1 MKFLKCISFALVLLA
16 ALTGCKKGDEV
27 AIKLRSDY
35 LSADAGSSFFAVT
48 ASGAWTLSVEFP
60 AGVEPWLSVT
70 PASGSGSMNNA
81 ILQYSANAEK
91 TSRSATVVMTPASGT
106 PARAALTQAG
116 KAESVVGNY
125 GYDVA
130 SMDWLE
136 LPACKA
142 DDGREVLVHDMKGG
156 KYVSKAKSG
165 VRNFS
170 CYWDYKEHLSLWVA
184 YPLNNSLMGT
194 GKYEYVWGYDPIIP
208 EKDQPNITERSY
220 GGSAFYSGNWNRGHQ
235 MPRADRQTSQAAV
248 ASTCYPTNMTPQD
261 GSFNSGVWVRLE
273 SRVREYA
280 KLSDTLYVV
289 TGCLFDKSTR
299 LTSPYTDTRFA
310 VKIPTHYFKALL
322 YKGSSSYAKGTDG
335 YMMAGFIFE
344 HQKQYASDASIGNYR
359 VTIDELEAQTGID
372 FFPNLEKRNE
382 TLSKQLEA
390 AAPNAQFWN

>member
-1 MKFLKCISFALVLLA
+1 MSRKLSILVLVLLA
-16 ALTGCKKGDEV
+16 ALTGCQKGDEV

-81 ILQYSANAEK
+81 ILKYSANAEK

-156 KYVSKAKSG
+156 KYVSKDKSG

-170 CYWDYKEHLSLWVA
+170 CYWDYKAHMSLWVA
-184 YPLNNSLMGT
+184 YPLNNSIKGSGT
-194 GKYEYVWGYDPIIP
+194 GRTETWGYDPLLPASI
-208 EKDQPNITERSY
+208 QPDIRNGSY
-220 GGSAFYSGNWNRGHQ
+220 GGGWTRGHQ
-235 MPRADRQTSQAAV
+235 LPSADRQR
-248 ASTCYPTNMTPQD
+248 STTENATTYYSTNMTPQD
-261 GSFNSGVWVRLE
+261 YDFNAGIWARLE
-273 SRVREYA
+273 GKVRNYA
-280 KLSDTLYVV
+280 SSADTLYVV
-289 TGCLFDKSTR
+289 TGALWESSSR
-299 LTSPYTDTRFA
+299 VSGSSSGFA
-310 VKIPTHYFKALL
+310 VRIPTHYFKALL
-322 YKGSSSYAKGTDG
+322 YKGSSAYAKDTQG
-335 YMMAGFIFE
+335 YMMAGFILP
-344 HQKQYASDASIGNYR
+344 HDTGISNGNCLDYR
-359 VTIDELEAQTGID
+359 VTIDELEARTGID

-382 TLSKQLEA
+382 TLSKQLES

>member
-1 MKFLKCISFALVLLA
+1 MKFLKCISFALILLA
-16 ALTGCKKGDEV
+16 ALTGCQKGDEV

-170 CYWDYKEHLSLWVA
+170 CYWDYKAHMSLWVA
-184 YPLNNSLMGT
+184 YPLNNGIKGSGT
-194 GKYEYVWGYDPIIP
+194 GRTEAWGFDPLLP
-208 EKDQPNITERSY
+208 SGMQPNLSKSSY
-220 GGSAFYSGNWNRGHQ
+220 GGGWTRGHQ
-235 MPRADRQTSQAAV
+235 LPSADRQRNKTENATTYYS
-248 ASTCYPTNMTPQD
+248 TNMTPQEYD
-261 GSFNSGVWVRLE
+261 FNTGIWVDLE
-273 SRVREYA
+273 NNVRKYA
-280 KLSDTLYVV
+280 ASADTLYVV
-289 TGCLFDKSTR
+289 TGALFDNSTR
-299 LTSPYTDTRFA
+299 WSGSSSGFP

-322 YKGSSSYAKGTDG
+322 YSGSSAYAKDTEGF
-335 YMMAGFIFE
+335 MMAGFLIP
-344 HQKQYASDASIGNYR
+344 HAGYSGKYTNYR
-359 VTIDELEAQTGID
+359 MSIDELERQTGID
-372 FFPNLEKRNE
+372 FFPALERMNKS
-382 TLSKQLEA
+382 LSARLEA

>member
-1 MKFLKCISFALVLLA
+1 MSFHKRIFFVLTFLVVLA
-16 ALTGCKKGDEV
+16 GCQKGDEV
-27 AIKLRSDY
+27 SIQLRSDY

-81 ILQYSANAEK
+81 VLKYSANAEK

-106 PARAALTQAG
+106 PASAALTQAG
-116 KAESVVGNY
+116 KADSVVGNY

-142 DDGREVLVHDMKGG
+142 EDDREVLVHDMKGG

-170 CYWDYKEHLSLWVA
+170 CYWDYKAHMSLWVA
-184 YPLNNSLMGT
+184 YPLNNSLKGSGT
-194 GKYEYVWGYDPIIP
+194 ARTNAWGWDAILPHNL
-208 EKDQPNITERSY
+208 QPNLTGGSY
-220 GGSAFYSGNWNRGHQ
+220 GGGWTRGHQ
-235 MPRADRQTSQAAV
+235 LPSADRL
-248 ASTCYPTNMTPQD
+248 ASYEANESTFVSTNMTPQD
-261 GSFNSGVWVRLE
+261 YDFNAGIWARLE
-273 SRVREYA
+273 GKVRNYA
-280 KLSDTLYVV
+280 SSADTLYVV
-289 TGCLFDKSTR
+289 TGALWENSSR
-299 LTSPYTDTRFA
+299 VSGSSSGFA
-310 VKIPTHYFKALL
+310 VRIPTHYFKALL
-322 YKGSSSYAKGTDG
+322 YKGTSAYAKDTQG
-335 YMMAGFIFE
+335 YMMAGFILP
-344 HQKQYASDASIGNYR
+344 HDTSISNGNCLDYR
-359 VTIDELEAQTGID
+359 VTIDELEARTGID

-390 AAPNAQFWN
+390 ASPNAQFWN

>member
-1 MKFLKCISFALVLLA
+1 MSFHKRIFFVLTLLVVLA
-16 ALTGCKKGDEV
+16 GCQKGDEV
-27 AIKLRSDY
+27 SIQLRSDY
-35 LSADAGSSFFAVT
+35 VSADAGSSFFAVT

-70 PASGSGSMNNA
+70 PTSGSGSMNNA
-81 ILQYSANAEK
+81 VLKYSANAEK

-116 KAESVVGNY
+116 KADSVVGNY

-170 CYWDYKEHLSLWVA
+170 CYWDYKAHMSLWVA

-194 GKYEYVWGYDPIIP
+194 GKFDYVWKFDPIIP
-208 EKDQPNITERSY
+208 EKDQPNITAHSY
-220 GGSAFYSGNWNRGHQ
+220 GGLAFDGKNWNRGHQ

-248 ASTCYPTNMTPQD
+248 TSTCYPTNMTPQD
-261 GSFNSGVWVRLE
+261 GSFNAGIWARLE
-273 SRVREYA
+273 GKVRNYA
-280 KLSDTLYVV
+280 SSADTLYVV
-289 TGCLFDKSTR
+289 TGALWENSSR
-299 LTSPYTDTRFA
+299 VSGSSSGFA
-310 VKIPTHYFKALL
+310 VRIPTHYFKALL
-322 YKGSSSYAKGTDG
+322 YKGTSAYAKDTQG
-335 YMMAGFIFE
+335 YMMAGFILP
-344 HQKQYASDASIGNYR
+344 HDTGISNGNCLDYR
-359 VTIDELEAQTGID
+359 VTIDELEARTGID

-390 AAPNAQFWN
+390 ASPNAQFWN